1 MKDDEYISAL
11 ERASNCMADAFDANR
26 TAPIP
31 WCGEWKVQDCV
42 HHVGALQHVISGVI
56 DGRPTANFGLFKTL
70 HPPKADDPALGTWF
84 RDGTAALL
92 ERFRTTP
99 FDERCWTFSPE
110 TPTIA
115 FWARRSTHETFV
127 HAWDAARAAGTTP
140 PAFDLEML
148 ADGVDEYLDLFT
160 SMMRGAHSSPGNG
173 ETAHVHCTDTAG
185 EWLVAFPKAGERVLT
200 REHAK
205 GDVAFRGPAE
215 GLLLSFWGRLPAE
228 AAGVEIIG
236 DTALAARWLELVPAV

>member
-1 MKDDEYISAL
+1 MTLDYVTAL
-11 ERASNCMADAFDANR
+11 ETASSCMADALEADR

-31 WCGEWKVQDCV
+31 WCGDWTVQDCV
-42 HHVGALQHVISGVI
+42 HHVGSFQHVISGVI
-56 DGRPTANFGLFKTL
+56 DGRPTATFGLFKTL
-70 HPPKADDPALGTWF
+70 HPPKADDPALGAWF
-84 RDGTAALL
+84 REGTAALL
-92 ERFRTTP
+92 QRLRETP
-99 FDERCWTFSPE
+99 FDERCWTFSAE
-110 TPTIA
+110 TPGVG

-127 HAWDAARAAGTTP
+127 HGWDVGRAAGTAV

-160 SMMRGAHSSPGNG
+160 SMMRAANASPGNG

-185 EWLVAFPKAGERVLT
+185 EWLIAFPSAGERVLT

-215 GLLLSFWGRLPAE
+215 GLLLYFWGRIPAAE
-228 AAGVEIIG
+228 AGVEIIG
-236 DTALAARWLELVPAV
+236 DTALADRWTDLVPSV